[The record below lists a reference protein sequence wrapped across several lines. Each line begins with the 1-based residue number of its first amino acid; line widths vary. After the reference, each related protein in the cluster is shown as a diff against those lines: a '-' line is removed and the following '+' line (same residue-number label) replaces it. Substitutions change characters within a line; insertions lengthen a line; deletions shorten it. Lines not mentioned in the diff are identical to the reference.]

1 MKQFSKLLSIV
12 FHPLLMP
19 SIGLF
24 LVFNIGSHITYVPI
38 EVKRIVYIT
47 VFVSSCLLPISIIP
61 MLLAL
66 KQIKTI
72 YMKSKRERIWPMF
85 ITGMLF
91 FAGFYF
97 LSLIPTVPAFIL
109 KYISATIIAVYASLI
124 ITFYWKISIHM
135 VGIGG
140 LAGGL
145 LAFAFMLG
153 IDLHLLMS
161 LILTAAGLLGVAR
174 LYLDAHTPAQVYAG
188 FMLGFAAVFTFVLV

>member
-1 MKQFSKLLSIV
+1 MKLLSKLLSIV

-19 SIGLF
+19 TLGLF
-24 LVFNIGSHITYVPI
+24 LIFSIGSHITYIPLQ
-38 EVKRIVYIT
+38 VKRLVYIT

-66 KQIKTI
+66 KQIKSI
-72 YMKSKRERIWPMF
+72 YMKSKSERVWPMF
-85 ITGMLF
+85 IAGLFF
-91 FAGFYF
+91 FAGYYF
-97 LSLIPTVPAFIL
+97 LSLVHAVPSFVL
-109 KYISATIIAVYASLI
+109 KYISATIITIYASLI

-153 IDLHLLMS
+153 IDIHLLMS
-161 LILTAAGLLGVAR
+161 LAFAVAGLVGVAR
-174 LYLDAHTPAQVYAG
+174 LHIKAHNPAQVYAG
-188 FMLGFAAVFTFVLV
+188 FMLGFVMVFTFVSI

>member
-24 LVFNIGSHITYVPI
+24 LIFNIGSHITYVSI

-47 VFVSSCLLPISIIP
+47 VFVSSCMLPISIIP

-72 YMKSKRERIWPMF
+72 YMKSRKERIWPMF
-85 ITGMLF
+85 ITGILF

-161 LILTAAGLLGVAR
+161 LIFAVAGLLGVAR
-174 LYLDAHTPAQVYAG
+174 LYLDAHNPAQVYAG

>member
-1 MKQFSKLLSIV
+1 MKQFSKLFSIV

-24 LVFNIGSHITYVPI
+24 LIFNIGSHITYVPI
-38 EVKRIVYIT
+38 AVKRIIYIT

-72 YMKSKRERIWPMF
+72 YLKSRKERVWPMF
-85 ITGMLF
+85 ITGLF
-91 FAGFYF
+91 FFVGFYF
-97 LSLIPTVPAFIL
+97 LSLIPAVPAFIL

-145 LAFAFMLG
+145 LAFVFMLG

-161 LILTAAGLLGVAR
+161 VILAVAGLLGVAR